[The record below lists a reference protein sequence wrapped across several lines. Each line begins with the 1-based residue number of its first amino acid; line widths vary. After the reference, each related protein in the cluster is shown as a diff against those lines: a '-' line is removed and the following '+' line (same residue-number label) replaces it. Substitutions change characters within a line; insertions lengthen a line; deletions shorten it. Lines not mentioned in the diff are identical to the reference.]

1 MPGIPLQTDAFVVS
15 LRPPADSFQTITV
28 FSAEHGLLLVLHRV
42 SIRAPSN
49 RFSFDLFDEVSL
61 NLESRNQGETWF
73 VREARL
79 ITRHAAIGRSYDTL
93 RFASAVAAL
102 VARNPVPEESRSA
115 VVELLRQAFTSF
127 SETSRPDLV
136 WFKCLY
142 RFARDEGYP
151 MKEEWFPTLPASDR
165 STVAF
170 LLNRPLVEQTAEP
183 EKVARL
189 TQRLVDY
196 LQGHTEILID

>member
-1 MPGIPLQTDAFVVS
+1 VPGVPLQTDAFVVS
-15 LRPPADSFQTITV
+15 LRPPTDSFQTITV
-28 FSAEHGLLLVLHRV
+28 FSAEHGLLLVLHRL
-42 SIRAPSN
+42 STRTPSN

-73 VREARL
+73 VKEARL

-115 VVELLRQAFTSF
+115 VVELLRQAFASF
-127 SETSRPDLV
+127 SETPRPDLV

-170 LLNRPLVEQTAEP
+170 LLNRPLAAQTAEP
-183 EKVARL
+183 EQVARL

-196 LQGHTEILID
+196 LQHHTEILID